1 MVNNILLI
9 IYSFGLS
16 FFLGVIFQIRKE
28 HLLYAGLAGAITRI
42 ALIFFTSITD
52 YRFVYMFLSAM
63 CCALYAELM
72 AMKLKVPSIYLLC
85 PSMLPLIP
93 GDLITMAMTAF
104 FSTDSYSLSKNLYE
118 LFLALMGM
126 AIGFVCVNMVLYY
139 RNRYFLRKLKESK
152 IAKTTA
158 QVIHPLKHLQK

>member
-1 MVNNILLI
+1 
-9 IYSFGLS
+9 
-16 FFLGVIFQIRKE
+16 
-28 HLLYAGLAGAITRI
+28 
-42 ALIFFTSITD
+42 
-52 YRFVYMFLSAM
+52 
-63 CCALYAELM
+63 
-72 AMKLKVPSIYLLC
+72 
-85 PSMLPLIP
+85 MLPLIP